1 VERGS
6 DRLAPVVVV
15 VVVVVVAVRI
25 FGHYKTASIKQTF
38 VNREAPSLREA
49 RRTFGHL
56 PALALYGL
64 EPMRD
69 ISVAIPAGLRPGV
82 AHPTS

>member
-1 VERGS
+1 
-6 DRLAPVVVV
+6 
-15 VVVVVVAVRI
+15 
-25 FGHYKTASIKQTF
+25 
-38 VNREAPSLREA
+38 
-49 RRTFGHL
+49 
-56 PALALYGL
+56 LALYGL